1 MWKKIRCCYWKK
13 RDAGKGKQFILSI
26 GAAVILVVVLFFGLA
41 LLILKTSQS
50 PEVSPDEKNSVSGSA
65 VSGDAWDP
73 DFLEKEEASGN
84 EAEPTQEENID
95 VSGLDPFSG
104 FMSDDAYEKLQD
116 EVLSIC
122 RKKHYFSAK
131 KLPYEHG
138 GETQFDVESFIQM
151 SDGTIYSC
159 RYNLKKN
166 QYSLASSDFTEKEL
180 KKEQEK
186 KDEQET
192 KELEQ
197 EQNNIKKKFDKEK
210 KNNKQN
216 KKKGK
221 KKK

>member
-13 RDAGKGKQFILSI
+13 RDAGKGKQFILFV
-26 GAAVILVVVLFFGLA
+26 GALVVSVVVLFLGLV
-41 LLILKTSQS
+41 LLVFKTSQPS
-50 PEVSPDEKNSVSGSA
+50 SVSQEGSRNVSGSA
-65 VSGDAWDP
+65 VSGDAWDTG
-73 DFLEKEEASGN
+73 FEEEDQGN
-84 EAEPTQEENID
+84 EIEPTPEENID
-95 VSGLDPFSG
+95 VSGLDPFAG
-104 FMSDDAYEKLQD
+104 FMSDESYEKLKK
-116 EVLSIC
+116 EVLAIC
-122 RKKHYFSAK
+122 RRNHYSFAK

-138 GETQFDVESFIQM
+138 GQTPFDVESFIRM

-159 RYNLKKN
+159 RYNLKRN
-166 QYSLASSDFTEKEL
+166 RYALAPSDLTEKEL

-210 KNNKQN
+210 QNKEQN